1 MNYFLYNK
9 YLKYKIK
16 YLTIKYNIVQ
26 SGGLSK
32 KFDDLTKI
40 FGKKKITIKDLPKI
54 NINDID
60 NEYKFNKFILY
71 LYVSIILNNDKW
83 INNTLESFFKAIII
97 AYYTDETID
106 MTSSDEE
113 LKGKASKINNSWQKI
128 AYILYLGL
136 NSINNPNNI
145 INKKILKMINKKKF
159 TIKDLT
165 KMKVNIKKINNEKL
179 FIDYIIY
186 LYISRCL
193 INQENNL
200 YELEIQDKNV
210 VSPIYVN
217 QDKYGWV
224 NHNLKDYFE
233 AMIQCLIIRNKNKIK
248 IKNPWKNIA
257 ILLWHGVMYE

>member
-1 MNYFLYNK
+1 MNYFIYNK

-16 YLTIKYNIVQ
+16 YLTIKSSIVQ
-26 SGGLSK
+26 YGGLSK
-32 KFDDLTKI
+32 NFDDLTKI
-40 FGKKKITIKDLPKI
+40 FEKKITIKDLPKI
-54 NINDID
+54 DISDID

-71 LYVSIILNNDKW
+71 LYVYLILNNDKW

-106 MTSSDEE
+106 LTSSGDEE
-113 LKGKASKINNSWQKI
+113 LIDKASKINNSWQKL
-128 AYILYLGL
+128 AYILYLGV
-136 NSINNPNNI
+136 NTITHPNNI
-145 INKKILKMINKKKF
+145 NNKKILKIINKKKI

-165 KMKVNIKKINNEKL
+165 KLKVNIKKINNEKL

-200 YELEIQDKNV
+200 YELEIKDKNV

-233 AMIQCLIIRNKNKIK
+233 AMIQCLIIRNRNKIK

-257 ILLWHGVMYE
+257 ILLWHGVIYE